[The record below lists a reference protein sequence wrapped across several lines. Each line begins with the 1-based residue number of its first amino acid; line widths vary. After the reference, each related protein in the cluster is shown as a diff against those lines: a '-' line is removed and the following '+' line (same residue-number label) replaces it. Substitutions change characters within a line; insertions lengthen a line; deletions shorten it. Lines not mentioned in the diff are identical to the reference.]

1 MIPLGYHIWSVIT
14 AFQISNK
21 EMEDAIK
28 IVKYLK
34 ESSFLIKDVSKT
46 INTKPEEQKGGVFGM
61 LVVTLGDSFLGKYVS
76 R

>member
-1 MIPLGYHIWSVIT
+1 
-14 AFQISNK
+14 
-21 EMEDAIK
+21 MEDAIK

-34 ESSFLIKDVSKT
+34 ESSFLIRDVSET
-46 INTKPEEQKGGVFGM
+46 INTKAEEQKGGVFGM